1 MKYAVICP
9 DGAADWP
16 CGALGNRTPLE
27 AAVLPNLARL
37 AAEGVV
43 GRAMHIPPG
52 MESGSDIC
60 CMSLLGF
67 DPAKYHTGRAPLEA
81 KSLGVELGP
90 DDIAVRCNTVT
101 IEEGILADF
110 TAGHIETEESRQ
122 LIEALEQVCGRDGL
136 HFHPGVSYRHLLV
149 IRKPPSP
156 FPLPPGER
164 VGVGALDAVCTPPH
178 DITGKQA
185 ANHLPK
191 GSDAGLLLDLMRK
204 SETLFAEHPVNKA
217 RAAKGLAPA
226 TQIWLWGHG
235 RRPNLPLYKDYYGV
249 SGGVIS
255 AVALMNSLG
264 MYSGLEAIKVPGI
277 TGYVDTNYEGKG
289 SYAVD
294 ALGRH
299 DAVFVHIEAP
309 DECGHQG
316 DWQGKVKSLERIDA
330 AIIGALLNSRYAQAG
345 ELRILVCPDH
355 PTPLALKTHAT
366 EPVPFVAW
374 GPGLKSNGLKY
385 NESQAR
391 LSKIFVPQGHELMGK
406 FLKAGFGL

>member
-16 CGALGNRTPLE
+16 CSALGNRTPLE
-27 AAVLPNLARL
+27 AATLPNLARL

-67 DPAKYHTGRAPLEA
+67 DPARYHTGRAPLEA

-90 DDIAVRCNTVT
+90 DDAAVRCNTVT

-110 TAGHIETEESRQ
+110 TAGHIKTEESRQ
-122 LIEALEQVCGRDGL
+122 LIEALEQVCGGDAL
-136 HFHPGVSYRHLLV
+136 HFYAGVSYRHLLV
-149 IRKPPSP
+149 LRKP
-156 FPLPPGER
+156 G
-164 VGVGALDAVCTPPH
+164 GLDAVCTPPH
-178 DITGKQA
+178 DITGQQA

-191 GSDAGLLLDLMRK
+191 GAEAGLLLDLMGK
-204 SETLFAEHPVNKA
+204 SEPLFAAHPVNKA
-217 RAAKGLAPA
+217 RVAQGQAPA

-235 RRPNLPLYKDYYGV
+235 QRPNLPLYKDHFGV

-255 AVALMNSLG
+255 AVALMKSLAL
-264 MYSGLEAIKVPGI
+264 YLGLEAIPVPGI
-277 TGYVDTNYEGKG
+277 TGYVDTNYAGKG
-289 SYAVD
+289 SYAID

-299 DAVFVHIEAP
+299 DFVFVHIEAP

-316 DWQGKVKSLERIDA
+316 DAPGKVKSLECIDA
-330 AIIGALLNSRYAQAG
+330 EIIGPLLRSQYAQAG
-345 ELRILVCPDH
+345 ELRMLVCPDH
-355 PTPLALKTHAT
+355 PTPLSLKTHAT

-374 GPGLKSNGLKY
+374 GPGLSPTGLKF

-391 LSKIFVPQGHELMGK
+391 LSKVFVPQGHELMGK
-406 FLKAGFGL
+406 FLKAEL